1 MLINLDISLSEN
13 LREKIVSSGNH
24 SYTKR
29 GRFKIPGK
37 NKKVESDAYNCICTI
52 MDRIDSLVEHCN
64 SLNVDNKS
72 VEGEFAL
79 LDVLNY
85 GQTLIDCIDMLGK
98 IYSDSW
104 NEKNTN
110 EIFAQPGENGKG
122 NDEKYFKYLRSLCSV
137 HPVETTGYPMYQG
150 NEPEW
155 CPYIRSGNDSL
166 SRLKYGD
173 DAADF
178 YAVVYRNDQ
187 CTFKEVPIYIEQVFK
202 YIQMR
207 YKSIEMI
214 IQLIDEYD
222 QERINELKE
231 LHIKT
236 PEECDDYKCYLMNL
250 ANENDVRY
258 GKANEH
264 HMKEW
269 EAIIETHFNDSSK
282 ECWLVLYKKELYEHV
297 KRVHKHLQ
305 AMECDS
311 DEWDMHA
318 FENTIWNK
326 VDNYSY
332 EIGKI
337 YDYLYPEEL
346 ETDQVWEFSF
356 IDREPEIC
364 DEKVKEIFEIVDQIK
379 DKNCT
384 HDEMIM
390 FYRGIEQRYK
400 PNNSEWSRIYL
411 KIVEDVFDGVW
422 HFDYYLNNWHV
433 WLQIQL
439 AQWSFQRGSK

>member
-1 MLINLDISLSEN
+1 MNSNNEITYCLIFDTNALFQAYDKKADFTTFNFNATFDNVIDMINRLDIYSQVTIAIPSVVWNEME
-13 LREKIVSSGNH
+13 RQIIEKH
-24 SYTKR
+24 D
-29 GRFKIPGK
+29 
-37 NKKVESDAYNCICTI
+37 E
-52 MDRIDSLVEHCN
+52 
-64 SLNVDNKS
+64 
-72 VEGEFAL
+72 L
-79 LDVLNY
+79 LLNY
-85 GQTLIDCIDMLGK
+85 KSTITKKLFPE
-98 IYSDSW
+98 YS
-104 NEKNTN
+104 
-110 EIFAQPGENGKG
+110 
-122 NDEKYFKYLRSLCSV
+122 
-137 HPVETTGYPMYQG
+137 TGYPMYQG

-214 IQLIDEYD
+214 IQLIDKYD
-222 QERINELKE
+222 QERIDELKV

-250 ANENDVRY
+250 ANENNVRY
-258 GKANEH
+258 GKANEYH
-264 HMKEW
+264 VKEW
-269 EAIIETHFNDSSK
+269 EALIETHFNDSSK

-311 DEWDMHA
+311 DEWDMYA
-318 FENTIWNK
+318 FGNTIWNK

-337 YDYLYPEEL
+337 YNYLYPEEL

>member
-1 MLINLDISLSEN
+1 
-13 LREKIVSSGNH
+13 
-24 SYTKR
+24 
-29 GRFKIPGK
+29 
-37 NKKVESDAYNCICTI
+37 
-52 MDRIDSLVEHCN
+52 
-64 SLNVDNKS
+64 
-72 VEGEFAL
+72 
-79 LDVLNY
+79 
-85 GQTLIDCIDMLGK
+85 
-98 IYSDSW
+98 
-104 NEKNTN
+104 
-110 EIFAQPGENGKG
+110 
-122 NDEKYFKYLRSLCSV
+122 
-137 HPVETTGYPMYQG
+137 
-150 NEPEW
+150 
-155 CPYIRSGNDSL
+155 
-166 SRLKYGD
+166 
-173 DAADF
+173 
-178 YAVVYRNDQ
+178 
-187 CTFKEVPIYIEQVFK
+187 
-202 YIQMR
+202 
-207 YKSIEMI
+207 
-214 IQLIDEYD
+214 
-222 QERINELKE
+222 
-231 LHIKT
+231 
-236 PEECDDYKCYLMNL
+236 MNL
-250 ANENDVRY
+250 ANENNVRY
-258 GKANEH
+258 GKANEYH
-264 HMKEW
+264 VKEW

-311 DEWDMHA
+311 DEWDMYA
-318 FENTIWNK
+318 FGNTIWNK

-337 YDYLYPEEL
+337 YNYLYPEEL